1 MTGCVLNFINLWYG
15 INENGSFSPYM
26 IKWAYWVK
34 DFSNRLYILFLYTI
48 YYGLG
53 KYYFECF
60 FFFFFSYERCR
71 LVRIISKVVMLL
83 YLGAACYVVSLLH
96 WKFRKQR
103 VSPQESDLVHAS
115 TLLPKYTWFDSNCL
129 SRYEMHFKHQRRNIF

>member
-1 MTGCVLNFINLWYG
+1 MALSHPIWSSEHIGWKIFPIDFIFYFY
-15 INENGSFSPYM
+15 I
-26 IKWAYWVK
+26 
-34 DFSNRLYILFLYTI
+34 LYIMGLESTI
-48 YYGLG
+48 LSV
-53 KYYFECF
+53 F

-129 SRYEMHFKHQRRNIF
+129 LCYEMHFEHQRCNIF